1 MWKNN
6 DEDPKLEV
14 DEHVRRIKHKN
25 VFAKGYTWDWSE
37 EDFLIKKVNSN
48 VSWPYAINDLN
59 GEEK

>member
-25 VFAKGYTWDWSE
+25 VFAKGYT
-37 EDFLIKKVNSN
+37 
-48 VSWPYAINDLN
+48 
-59 GEEK
+59 